1 MSCFY
6 NGELSKDTIIHDK
19 YKVIAI
25 RKTVNELKKC
35 IMNKKLEDESYSQ
48 RVLAKLDG
56 IKLLLSNVNT
66 REDLRIKGVVNYNKV
81 LAMVTQTIDKSLDGL
96 NLDKYDTRMMEE
108 IQKELFSYSDCVRA
122 ISYKVIMY
130 FILGPADYAWYI
142 MNVAYDIKDSI
153 MVDFPNIKEKK
164 DYRKYVEMIYSDD
177 TYSINSEFN
186 KRVTIPLIK
195 DLDKILDTEYKLTT
209 DKLEI
214 ANMYT
219 ARSLMI
225 EFSNRENKRQ
235 TIKEFLRGKELSYET
250 FKKCR
255 EKMKDYPEYS
265 SVLSQ
270 FSEAMQE
277 VSSISFSMILGTMQS
292 LSKDIQQGL
301 EYEQYCIKY
310 RKYIKDMDELFKS
323 VKSSLDIQ
331 DVRAIAK
338 WIGANKSKD
347 RGYTRQEI
355 LGTVNKDMSGNIL
368 YTNDMKIEVLNFIN
382 ENKLPKTIGMYNVLI
397 RKYKNTGILGL

>member
-164 DYRKYVEMIYSDD
+164 DCRKYVEMIYSDD